1 MIYIRGKM
9 KVNVIRFILVLLLIL
24 TFGMIFNFS
33 NQDSEKSGSTSQ
45 KVTEAI
51 TKDIKSIQ
59 KLNKNEKAKIID
71 KIEDVIRKIAHFS
84 LYALVGFL
92 LMSLFSTY
100 NINEKNKIIYTVI
113 IGAIYA
119 ISDEFHQS
127 FISGRSGQVSDVL
140 LDTLG
145 VTVGGLFILLIIKI
159 VNKFKK
165 NKNSL

>member
-1 MIYIRGKM
+1 M
-9 KVNVIRFILVLLLIL
+9 KVKVIRFILVLVLLV

-33 NQDSEKSGSTSQ
+33 NQDSKKSGSTSQ

-51 TKDIKSIQ
+51 TKDIKAIQ
-59 KLNKNEKAKIID
+59 ELNKNEKARVID

-92 LMSLFSTY
+92 LMSLLITY
-100 NINEKNKIIYTVI
+100 NINEKNKIISTVT

-127 FISGRSGQVSDVL
+127 FIPGRSGQASDVF

-145 VTVGGLFILLIIKI
+145 TTIGGLFILLIIKI
-159 VNKFKK
+159 VDKLKK
-165 NKNSL
+165 

>member
-1 MIYIRGKM
+1 M
-9 KVNVIRFILVLLLIL
+9 KVKVIRFILVLVLLV

-33 NQDSEKSGSTSQ
+33 NQDSKKSGSTSQ

-51 TKDIKSIQ
+51 TKDIKAIQ
-59 KLNKNEKAKIID
+59 ELNKNEKARVID

-92 LMSLFSTY
+92 LMALFSTY
-100 NINEKNKIIYTVI
+100 NINEKNKIISTII

-127 FISGRSGQVSDVL
+127 FIPGRSGQASDVF

-145 VTVGGLFILLIIKI
+145 TTIGGLFILLIIKI
-159 VNKFKK
+159 VDKLKK
-165 NKNSL
+165 

>member
-1 MIYIRGKM
+1 M
-9 KVNVIRFILVLLLIL
+9 KVKVIRFILVLLLIL

-59 KLNKNEKAKIID
+59 KLNKNEKAKVID

-84 LYALVGFL
+84 LYALIGFL
-92 LMSLFSTY
+92 LMALFSTY
-100 NINEKNKIIYTVI
+100 NINEKNKIISTII

-127 FISGRSGQVSDVL
+127 FISGRSGQVSDVF

-145 VTVGGLFILLIIKI
+145 VTVGGLFIILIIKT
-159 VNKFKK
+159 VKKFRKE
-165 NKNSL
+165 

>member
-1 MIYIRGKM
+1 M
-9 KVNVIRFILVLLLIL
+9 KINILRCVLVLFLFC

-33 NQDSEKSGSTSQ
+33 NQDSKKSGSTSK

-51 TKDIKSIQ
+51 TKDVKSIQ
-59 KLNKNEKAKIID
+59 KLNKEEKAKVID

-92 LMSLFSTY
+92 LMALFSTY
-100 NINEKNKIIYTVI
+100 NINEKNKIISTII

-127 FISGRSGQVSDVL
+127 FISGRSGQVSDVF

-145 VTVGGLFILLIIKI
+145 VTVGGLFILLIIKT
-159 VNKFKK
+159 VKKFRKE
-165 NKNSL
+165 

>member
-1 MIYIRGKM
+1 M
-9 KVNVIRFILVLLLIL
+9 KINILRCILVLFLFC

-33 NQDSEKSGSTSQ
+33 NQDSEKSGSASQ

-59 KLNKNEKAKIID
+59 KLNKNEKAKVID
-71 KIEDVIRKIAHFS
+71 KIEDVIRKIAHFL
-84 LYALVGFL
+84 LYGLVGFL
-92 LMSLFSTY
+92 LMSLLITY
-100 NINEKNKIIYTVI
+100 NINEKNKIISTVT

-127 FISGRSGQVSDVL
+127 FIPGRSGQASDVF

-145 VTVGGLFILLIIKI
+145 TTVGGLLILLIIKT
-159 VNKFKK
+159 VKKLKK

>member
-1 MIYIRGKM
+1 M
-9 KVNVIRFILVLLLIL
+9 KVKVIRFILVLLLIL

-59 KLNKNEKAKIID
+59 KLNKNEKAKVID

-84 LYALVGFL
+84 IYALVGFL
-92 LMSLFSTY
+92 LMALFSTY
-100 NINEKNKIIYTVI
+100 SINEKNKIIYTLI

-119 ISDEFHQS
+119 TSDEFHQS
-127 FISGRSGQVSDVL
+127 FIPGRSGQVSDIF

-145 VTVGGLFILLIIKI
+145 VTVGGLFIILIIKT
-159 VNKFKK
+159 VKKFRKE
-165 NKNSL
+165 

>member
-1 MIYIRGKM
+1 
-9 KVNVIRFILVLLLIL
+9 
-24 TFGMIFNFS
+24 MIFNFS

-59 KLNKNEKAKIID
+59 KLNKNEKTKVID

-84 LYALVGFL
+84 LYSLVGLL

-100 NINEKNKIIYTVI
+100 NINEKNRIIPTII
-113 IGAIYA
+113 IGIIYA
-119 ISDEFHQS
+119 ISDEFHQN
-127 FISGRSGQVSDVL
+127 FISGRSGQVSDVF

-145 VTVGGLFILLIIKI
+145 VTVGGLFILLIIKT
-159 VNKFKK
+159 VKKFRKE
-165 NKNSL
+165 

>member
-1 MIYIRGKM
+1 M
-9 KVNVIRFILVLLLIL
+9 KVKVIRFILVLLLIL

-51 TKDIKSIQ
+51 TKDVKSIQ
-59 KLNKNEKAKIID
+59 KLNKNEKAKVID

-84 LYALVGFL
+84 LYALVGLL
-92 LMSLFSTY
+92 LMALFSTY
-100 NINEKNKIIYTVI
+100 NINEKNKIISTII

-127 FISGRSGQVSDVL
+127 FISGRSGQVSDIF

-145 VTVGGLFILLIIKI
+145 ATVGCLFILLIIKT
-159 VNKFKK
+159 VKKFRKE
-165 NKNSL
+165 

>member
-1 MIYIRGKM
+1 M
-9 KVNVIRFILVLLLIL
+9 KINILRCTLVLFLFC
-24 TFGMIFNFS
+24 TFVVIFNFS

-59 KLNKNEKAKIID
+59 KLNKNEKTKVID

-84 LYALVGFL
+84 IYSLVGIL
-92 LMSLFSTY
+92 LMALLSTY
-100 NINEKNKIIYTVI
+100 NINEKNKIISTVT

-119 ISDEFHQS
+119 ISDEIHQS
-127 FISGRSGQVSDVL
+127 FISGRSGQVSDVF
-140 LDTLG
+140 LDSIG

-159 VNKFKK
+159 VDKFRNNKK
-165 NKNSL
+165 

>member
-1 MIYIRGKM
+1 M
-9 KVNVIRFILVLLLIL
+9 KVKVIRFILVLLLIL

-59 KLNKNEKAKIID
+59 KLNKNEKAKVID

-84 LYALVGFL
+84 LYALIGFL
-92 LMSLFSTY
+92 LMALFSTY
-100 NINEKNKIIYTVI
+100 NINEKNKIISTII

-127 FISGRSGQVSDVL
+127 FIPGRSGQVSDVF

-145 VTVGGLFILLIIKI
+145 VTVGGLFILLIIKL
-159 VNKFKK
+159 VNKFRK
-165 NKNSL
+165 NKNNLQI

>member
-1 MIYIRGKM
+1 MNKIKINILRC
-9 KVNVIRFILVLLLIL
+9 VLVLFLFC

-51 TKDIKSIQ
+51 TKDVKSIQ
-59 KLNKNEKAKIID
+59 KLNKNEKAKVID

-92 LMSLFSTY
+92 LMALFSTY
-100 NINEKNKIIYTVI
+100 NINEKNKIISTVI
-113 IGAIYA
+113 IGTIYA

-127 FISGRSGQVSDVL
+127 FISGRSGQVSDVF
-140 LDTLG
+140 LDALG
-145 VTVGGLFILLIIKI
+145 VTVGGLFILLIIKT
-159 VNKFKK
+159 VKKFRKE
-165 NKNSL
+165 

>member
-1 MIYIRGKM
+1 M
-9 KVNVIRFILVLLLIL
+9 KINILRCVLVLFLFC

-59 KLNKNEKAKIID
+59 KLNKNEKAKVID

-92 LMSLFSTY
+92 LMALFSTY
-100 NINEKNKIIYTVI
+100 NINEKNKIISTII

-127 FISGRSGQVSDVL
+127 FISGRSGQVSDVF

-145 VTVGGLFILLIIKI
+145 VTVGGLFILLIIKT
-159 VNKFKK
+159 VKKFRKE
-165 NKNSL
+165 

>member
-1 MIYIRGKM
+1 M

>member
-1 MIYIRGKM
+1 M
-9 KVNVIRFILVLLLIL
+9 KVKVIRFILALLLIA

-33 NQDSEKSGSTSQ
+33 NQDSEKSGSASQ

-51 TKDIKSIQ
+51 TKDIKAI
-59 KLNKNEKAKIID
+59 KELNKNEKARVID

-92 LMSLFSTY
+92 LMSLLITY
-100 NINEKNKIIYTVI
+100 NINEKNKIISTVT

-127 FISGRSGQVSDVL
+127 FVSGRSGQVSDVF

-145 VTVGGLFILLIIKI
+145 VTVGGLFILLIIKT
-159 VNKFKK
+159 VKKFRKE
-165 NKNSL
+165 

>member
-1 MIYIRGKM
+1 M
-9 KVNVIRFILVLLLIL
+9 KVKVIRFILVLLLIL

-59 KLNKNEKAKIID
+59 KLNKDEKAKIID

-84 LYALVGFL
+84 IYALVGFL
-92 LMSLFSTY
+92 LMALFSTY
-100 NINEKNKIIYTVI
+100 NINEKNKIISTII

-127 FISGRSGQVSDVL
+127 FIPGRSGQVSDIF

-145 VTVGGLFILLIIKI
+145 VTVGGLFILLIIKT
-159 VNKFKK
+159 VKKFRKE
-165 NKNSL
+165 

>member
-1 MIYIRGKM
+1 M
-9 KVNVIRFILVLLLIL
+9 KVKVIRFILVLLLIL

-59 KLNKNEKAKIID
+59 KLNKNEKAKVID

-84 LYALVGFL
+84 LYALIGFL
-92 LMSLFSTY
+92 LMALFSTY
-100 NINEKNKIIYTVI
+100 NINEKNKIISTII

-127 FISGRSGQVSDVL
+127 FISGRSGQVSDVF

-145 VTVGGLFILLIIKI
+145 VTVGGLFILLIIKT
-159 VNKFKK
+159 VKKFRKE
-165 NKNSL
+165 

>member
-1 MIYIRGKM
+1 M
-9 KVNVIRFILVLLLIL
+9 KVKVIRFILVLLLIL

-59 KLNKNEKAKIID
+59 KLNKNEKAKVID

-84 LYALVGFL
+84 LYALVGLL
-92 LMSLFSTY
+92 LMALFSTY
-100 NINEKNKIIYTVI
+100 NINEKNKIISTII

-127 FISGRSGQVSDVL
+127 FISGRSGQVSDVF

-145 VTVGGLFILLIIKI
+145 VTVGGLFILLIIKT
-159 VNKFKK
+159 VKKFRKE
-165 NKNSL
+165 

>member
-1 MIYIRGKM
+1 M
-9 KVNVIRFILVLLLIL
+9 KINILRCILVLFLFC

-45 KVTEAI
+45 KVTETI

-59 KLNKNEKAKIID
+59 KLNKNEKAKVID

-84 LYALVGFL
+84 IYALVGFL
-92 LMSLFSTY
+92 LMALFSTY
-100 NINEKNKIIYTVI
+100 NINEKNKIISTII

-127 FISGRSGQVSDVL
+127 FISGRSGQVSDIF

-145 VTVGGLFILLIIKI
+145 ATVGCLFILLIIKT
-159 VNKFKK
+159 VNKLKK
-165 NKNSL
+165 K

>member
-1 MIYIRGKM
+1 M
-9 KVNVIRFILVLLLIL
+9 KINILRCVLVLFLFC

-59 KLNKNEKAKIID
+59 KLNKNEKAKVID

-84 LYALVGFL
+84 LYALVGLL
-92 LMSLFSTY
+92 LMALFSTY
-100 NINEKNKIIYTVI
+100 NINEKNKIISTII

-127 FISGRSGQVSDVL
+127 FISGRSGQVSDVF

-145 VTVGGLFILLIIKI
+145 VTVGGLFILLIIKT
-159 VNKFKK
+159 VKKFRKE
-165 NKNSL
+165 

>member
-1 MIYIRGKM
+1 M
-9 KVNVIRFILVLLLIL
+9 KVKVIRFILVLLLL
-24 TFGMIFNFS
+24 VTFGMIFNFS

-59 KLNKNEKAKIID
+59 KLNKNEKTKVID

-84 LYALVGFL
+84 LYSLVGLL

-100 NINEKNKIIYTVI
+100 NINEKNRIIPTII
-113 IGAIYA
+113 IGIIYA
-119 ISDEFHQS
+119 ISDEFHQN
-127 FISGRSGQVSDVL
+127 FISGRSGQVSDVF

-145 VTVGGLFILLIIKI
+145 VTVGGLFILLIIKT
-159 VNKFKK
+159 VKKFRKE
-165 NKNSL
+165 

>member
-1 MIYIRGKM
+1 M
-9 KVNVIRFILVLLLIL
+9 KINILRCVLVLFLFC

-33 NQDSEKSGSTSQ
+33 NQDSEKSGSTSK

-51 TKDIKSIQ
+51 TKDVKSIQ
-59 KLNKNEKAKIID
+59 KLNKNEKAKVID

-84 LYALVGFL
+84 LYALVGYL
-92 LMSLFSTY
+92 LMALFSTY
-100 NINEKNKIIYTVI
+100 NINEKNKIISTII

-127 FISGRSGQVSDVL
+127 FISGRSGQVSDVF

-145 VTVGGLFILLIIKI
+145 VTVGGLFILLIIKT
-159 VNKFKK
+159 VKKFRKE
-165 NKNSL
+165 

>member
-1 MIYIRGKM
+1 M
-9 KVNVIRFILVLLLIL
+9 KINILRCILVLFLFC

-33 NQDSEKSGSTSQ
+33 NQDSEKSGSASQ

-59 KLNKNEKAKIID
+59 KLNKDEKAKVID
-71 KIEDVIRKIAHFS
+71 QIENIIRKIAHFS

-92 LMSLFSTY
+92 LMSLLITY
-100 NINEKNKIIYTVI
+100 NINEKNKIISTVT

-127 FISGRSGQVSDVL
+127 FVSGRSGQVSDVF

-145 VTVGGLFILLIIKI
+145 VSVGSIFILLIIKL
-159 VNKFKK
+159 VNKFRK
-165 NKNSL
+165 NKNNLQI

>member
-1 MIYIRGKM
+1 M
-9 KVNVIRFILVLLLIL
+9 KFNILRCTLVLFLFC
-24 TFGMIFNFS
+24 TFVVIFNFS

-59 KLNKNEKAKIID
+59 KLNKNEKTKVID

-92 LMSLFSTY
+92 LMALFSTY
-100 NINEKNKIIYTVI
+100 NINEKNKIISTII

-127 FISGRSGQVSDVL
+127 FIPGRSGQASDVF

-145 VTVGGLFILLIIKI
+145 TTVGGLLILLIIKT
-159 VNKFKK
+159 VKKLKK

>member
-1 MIYIRGKM
+1 M
-9 KVNVIRFILVLLLIL
+9 KVKVIRFILVLVLLV

-92 LMSLFSTY
+92 LMALFSTY
-100 NINEKNKIIYTVI
+100 NINEKNKIISTII

-127 FISGRSGQVSDVL
+127 FIPGRSGQVSDVF

-145 VTVGGLFILLIIKI
+145 VTVGGLFIILIIKT
-159 VNKFKK
+159 VKKFRKE
-165 NKNSL
+165 

>member
-1 MIYIRGKM
+1 M
-9 KVNVIRFILVLLLIL
+9 KVKVIRFILVLLLL
-24 TFGMIFNFS
+24 VTFGMIFNFS
-33 NQDSEKSGSTSQ
+33 NQDSEKSGNTSQ

-51 TKDIKSIQ
+51 TKDVKSIQ
-59 KLNKNEKAKIID
+59 KLNKNEKAKVID

-92 LMSLFSTY
+92 LMALFSTY
-100 NINEKNKIIYTVI
+100 NINEKNKIISTII

-127 FISGRSGQVSDVL
+127 FISGRSGQVSDVF

-145 VTVGGLFILLIIKI
+145 VTVGGLFILLIIKT
-159 VNKFKK
+159 VKKFRKE
-165 NKNSL
+165 

>member
-1 MIYIRGKM
+1 M
-9 KVNVIRFILVLLLIL
+9 KINILRCILVLFLFC
-24 TFGMIFNFS
+24 TFVVIFNFS

-51 TKDIKSIQ
+51 TKDVKSIQ
-59 KLNKNEKAKIID
+59 KLNKNEKAKVID

-92 LMSLFSTY
+92 LMALFSTY
-100 NINEKNKIIYTVI
+100 NINEKNKIISTII

-127 FISGRSGQVSDVL
+127 FIPGRSGQVSDVF

-145 VTVGGLFILLIIKI
+145 VTVGGLFILLIIKT
-159 VNKFKK
+159 VNKLKK

>member
-1 MIYIRGKM
+1 M
-9 KVNVIRFILVLLLIL
+9 KVKVIRFILVLLLIL

-51 TKDIKSIQ
+51 TKDVKSIQ
-59 KLNKNEKAKIID
+59 KLNKNEKAKVID

-84 LYALVGFL
+84 IYSLVGIL
-92 LMSLFSTY
+92 LMALLSTY
-100 NINEKNKIIYTVI
+100 NISENNKIFYTII
-113 IGAIYA
+113 IGMIYA
-119 ISDEFHQS
+119 MSDEFHQS
-127 FISGRSGQVSDVL
+127 FIPGRSGQVSDVF

-145 VTVGGLFILLIIKI
+145 VSVGCLFILLIIKI
-159 VNKFKK
+159 VNKLKK

>member
-1 MIYIRGKM
+1 M
-9 KVNVIRFILVLLLIL
+9 KVKVIRFILVLLLIL

-59 KLNKNEKAKIID
+59 KLNKNEKAKVID

-84 LYALVGFL
+84 LYALIGFL
-92 LMSLFSTY
+92 LMALFSTY
-100 NINEKNKIIYTVI
+100 NINEKNKIISTII

-127 FISGRSGQVSDVL
+127 FIPGRSGQVSDVF

-145 VTVGGLFILLIIKI
+145 VTVGGLFIILIIKT
-159 VNKFKK
+159 VKKFRKE
-165 NKNSL
+165 

>member
-1 MIYIRGKM
+1 M
-9 KVNVIRFILVLLLIL
+9 KINILRCILVLFLFC

-59 KLNKNEKAKIID
+59 KLNKNEKAKVID

-92 LMSLFSTY
+92 LMALFSTY
-100 NINEKNKIIYTVI
+100 NINEKNKIISTII

-127 FISGRSGQVSDVL
+127 FVSGRSGQVSDVF

-145 VTVGGLFILLIIKI
+145 TTVGGLFILLIIKT
-159 VNKFKK
+159 VNKLKK
-165 NKNSL
+165 NNNNNL

>member
-1 MIYIRGKM
+1 M
-9 KVNVIRFILVLLLIL
+9 KVKVIRFILALLLIA

-45 KVTEAI
+45 KLTEAI
-51 TKDIKSIQ
+51 TRDIKAIQ
-59 KLNKNEKAKIID
+59 ELNKDEKAKVID
-71 KIEDVIRKIAHFS
+71 QIENIIRKIAHFS

-92 LMSLFSTY
+92 LMALFSTY
-100 NINEKNKIIYTVI
+100 NINEKNKIISTVT

-127 FISGRSGQVSDVL
+127 FVSGRSGQVSDVF

-159 VNKFKK
+159 VNNFRKE
-165 NKNSL
+165 

>member
-1 MIYIRGKM
+1 M
-9 KVNVIRFILVLLLIL
+9 KVKVIRFILVLLSIL

-51 TKDIKSIQ
+51 TKDVKSIQ
-59 KLNKNEKAKIID
+59 KLNKNEKAKVID

-84 LYALVGFL
+84 IYSLVGIL
-92 LMSLFSTY
+92 LMALLSTY
-100 NINEKNKIIYTVI
+100 NISENNKIFYTII
-113 IGAIYA
+113 IGMIYA
-119 ISDEFHQS
+119 MSDEFHQS
-127 FISGRSGQVSDVL
+127 FIPGRSGQVSDVF

-145 VTVGGLFILLIIKI
+145 VSVGCLFILLIIKI
-159 VNKFKK
+159 VNKLKK

>member
-1 MIYIRGKM
+1 M

-84 LYALVGFL
+84 LYALIGFL
-92 LMSLFSTY
+92 LMALFSTY
-100 NINEKNKIIYTVI
+100 NINEKNKIISTII

-127 FISGRSGQVSDVL
+127 FIPGRSGQVSDVF

-145 VTVGGLFILLIIKI
+145 VAVGGLFILLIIKT
-159 VNKFKK
+159 VKKFRKE
-165 NKNSL
+165 